1 MKKVIALI
9 ACTLMI
15 AVSAKA
21 AAIGWS
27 VVTGSPTYGGNAYGV
42 FVVGQNGISSID
54 QIATILMGLTS
65 ENASTWESY
74 AFGSGKLGSN
84 GAVNVA
90 PASSGKTIVPDS
102 FPATLVSAVVLFDT
116 ATPVVGESKFMVIS
130 GLANQTKVLDN
141 AASSSASLATG
152 NAATAI
158 ASGTWHTFGTAP
170 VPEPTTVAL
179 LALGLAAVGLKR
191 KVA

>member
-21 AAIGWS
+21 AQIGWS
-27 VVTGSPTYGGNAYGV
+27 VVTGSSTYGGNAYGV

-74 AFGSGKLGSN
+74 ALGSGKLGSN

-90 PASSGKTIVPDS
+90 AAASGKTIVPDS
-102 FPATLVSAVVLFDT
+102 FPATLTSAVVLFDT

-130 GLANQTKVLDN
+130 GLANQTKTLEN
-141 AASSSASLATG
+141 ATAATATLATG

-158 ASGTWHTFGTAP
+158 ANGTWHTFGTVP